1 VSSDLKIRLRADL
14 TAARKERDKLR
25 TLVLSTVLSEVRNK
39 EIDQRGE
46 LDDDGVVQVISK
58 RIKQRK
64 DTADQMRAA
73 GREELAT
80 NEESQSEVLAVC
92 LPEGLSEE
100 EVRALV
106 KQAIADGAD
115 EMGPLM
121 VRITPQIRS
130 RFDGKAANRILTGGA
145 RRVIVKRAIPA

>member
-1 VSSDLKIRLRADL
+1 MSSDLKIRLRADL
-14 TAARKERDKLR
+14 TAARKERDKFR

-58 RIKQRK
+58 GIKQRK

-80 NEESQSEVLAVC
+80 NEESQSEVLAGY
-92 LPEGLSEE
+92 LSEGLSEE

-106 KQAIADGAD
+106 KQVIADGAD

-121 VRITPQIRS
+121 GRIMPQIRG
-130 RFDGKAANRILTGGA
+130 RFDGKEANRIVREELGG
-145 RRVIVKRAIPA
+145 

>member
-1 VSSDLKIRLRADL
+1 VSSDLNIRLRADL

-25 TLVLSTVLSEVRNK
+25 TLVLSTVLSAVRNK

-80 NEESQSEVLAVC
+80 NEESQSDVLAVC
-92 LPEGLSEE
+92 LPEDLSEE

-121 VRITPQIRS
+121 GRITPQIRS
-130 RFDGKAANRILTGGA
+130 RFDGKASNRIVREELGE
-145 RRVIVKRAIPA
+145 

>member
-1 VSSDLKIRLRADL
+1 MSSELKIRLRADL
-14 TAARKERDKLR
+14 TTARKARDKLR

-39 EIDQRGE
+39 EIDQRGD

-58 RIKQRK
+58 GIKQRK
-64 DTADQMRAA
+64 DAAEQMRAA

-80 NEESQSEVLAVC
+80 TEESQSEILAEY
-92 LPEGLSEE
+92 LPEGLSED

-121 VRITPQIRS
+121 GRIMPQIRG
-130 RFDGKAANRILTGGA
+130 RFDGKAANRIVREELEG
-145 RRVIVKRAIPA
+145 